1 MKTNKFLQLIL
12 CLFFITISCKKKDS
26 TSYKILEKKQEYK
39 TSNSGSNTNNDSF
52 VLSCGSGCAMT
63 YTLQILQQD
72 KYTINVKFKV
82 ETYIDEELSDTYYEK
97 YNFWYN
103 HFGEI
108 EKINKEG
115 DNDNVLQ
122 NLMPDAQIKFKKFS
136 KLLLKNKNVD
146 ISKFSKKEKTN
157 IDNNI
162 KVCVLPFDFTDYYN
176 ICIENDKG
184 CEIKYPSYIYP
195 EYKNILESYGVK
207 EQPSAFFILPRI
219 HNLQPIIL
227 AFTDSDIEGY
237 IFEVIDNKKVVSSL
251 QIGKMDGEKIED
263 FIIKENYEIEL
274 YSRKNSAEKRVLKR
288 IYRVQKDGLI
298 K

>member
-12 CLFFITISCKKKDS
+12 CLFFIIISCKKKDS

-39 TSNSGSNTNNDSF
+39 TSNSGSKINNDS
-52 VLSCGSGCAMT
+52 
-63 YTLQILQQD
+63 
-72 KYTINVKFKV
+72 
-82 ETYIDEELSDTYYEK
+82 
-97 YNFWYN
+97 
-103 HFGEI
+103 
-108 EKINKEG
+108 
-115 DNDNVLQ
+115 
-122 NLMPDAQIKFKKFS
+122 
-136 KLLLKNKNVD
+136 LKNKNID

-176 ICIENDKG
+176 MCVVENDKG
-184 CEIKYPSYIYP
+184 CETKYPSYIYP
-195 EYKNILESYGVK
+195 EDKNILESYGVK

-237 IFEVIDNKKVVSSL
+237 IFKVIDNKKVVSSL

-263 FIIKENYEIEL
+263 FIIKANYEIEL
-274 YSRKNSAEKRVLKR
+274 YSRKDSAEKRVLKR
-288 IYRVQKDGLI
+288 IYRVQKGGLI